1 MNLNLEKGKPVWKQI
16 RRYKW
21 YYILL
26 LPIFTWYII
35 FNYGPMFGI
44 AIAFIDYNP
53 FAGIL
58 QSKWVGL
65 HWFEYLFSNRMFFTA
80 LKNSLIINA
89 YSLMFAFPA
98 PIILAL
104 LLNECR
110 GLLFKR
116 TIQTISYLPHFISWA
131 IIGGLITSI
140 LSPSGGFINQIL
152 LNAGK
157 DSIYFMAE
165 PRFTRTI
172 IIVSGMWKGIGWG
185 TILYLAAL
193 TNVNPELYEAATLDG
208 AGKLKQAWYITL
220 PSISYIIVM
229 QLIFSVT
236 GFIDVGFEQTF
247 NLVTPTTYE
256 TGLVTSLY
264 VYNMGIKSAQFSYA
278 TAVGLFQS
286 LVGVVL
292 LLGANYIARK
302 VAPDGALF

>member
-1 MNLNLEKGKPVWKQI
+1 MNLNLEKGKPVWKQV

-104 LLNECR
+104 LLNECIKMER
-110 GLLFKR
+110 RMHMYDMKKENEMFNQLNLDIMMDKAQMDSFL
-116 TIQTISYLPHFISWA
+116 SSLDNPDYLS
-131 IIGGLITSI
+131 LIHI
-140 LSPSGGFINQIL
+140 
-152 LNAGK
+152 
-157 DSIYFMAE
+157 
-165 PRFTRTI
+165 
-172 IIVSGMWKGIGWG
+172 
-185 TILYLAAL
+185 
-193 TNVNPELYEAATLDG
+193 
-208 AGKLKQAWYITL
+208 
-220 PSISYIIVM
+220 
-229 QLIFSVT
+229 
-236 GFIDVGFEQTF
+236 
-247 NLVTPTTYE
+247 
-256 TGLVTSLY
+256 
-264 VYNMGIKSAQFSYA
+264 
-278 TAVGLFQS
+278 
-286 LVGVVL
+286 
-292 LLGANYIARK
+292 
-302 VAPDGALF
+302 